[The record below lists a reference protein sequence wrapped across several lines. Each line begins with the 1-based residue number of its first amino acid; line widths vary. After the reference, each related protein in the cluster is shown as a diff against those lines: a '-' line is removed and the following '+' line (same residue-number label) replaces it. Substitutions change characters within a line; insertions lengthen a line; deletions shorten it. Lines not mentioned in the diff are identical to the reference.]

1 MKEHRVVFKMP
12 AIRMKPLLPE
22 ANSLLI
28 TIRNKR
34 QFMQPFFIRVALCSI
49 ATNILELTN

>member
-1 MKEHRVVFKMP
+1 
-12 AIRMKPLLPE
+12 MKPLLPE

-34 QFMQPFFIRVALCSI
+34 QFMQSFFIGVALCSI

>member
-1 MKEHRVVFKMP
+1 
-12 AIRMKPLLPE
+12 MKPLLHE

-34 QFMQPFFIRVALCSI
+34 QFMQPFL
-49 ATNILELTN
+49 LEFHSVVLQPTSWNLQIKLII